1 MLSSRRAAL
10 SAFATITTILAFATA
25 PGTVRAQETPDD
37 FLRSLTERAAS
48 KLGNSNADQAGKEAA
63 FRELFRETFD
73 MPTISR
79 FVLGKHWRRAG
90 PEQREAF
97 MESFEEMQLRRF
109 LPLFAEF
116 SEDMI
121 SIGRFKQDGARPEF
135 YLVATTILRPD
146 EEPIAVIWRVRDNGD
161 GFKVL
166 DIIAEGVSMAIAL
179 RHEYGAVVKNHGI
192 DGLIARLKE
201 KNAEL
206 SAE

>member
-1 MLSSRRAAL
+1 MLSSRRAA
-10 SAFATITTILAFATA
+10 FAAIAAILAFAA
-25 PGTVRAQETPDD
+25 GPGTVRAEETPED
-37 FLRSLTERAAS
+37 FLRSLTVRAAE
-48 KLGNSNADQAGKEAA
+48 KLGNTSTDQAGKEAA
-63 FRELFRETFD
+63 FRGLFRETFD
-73 MPTISR
+73 VPAISR
-79 FVLGKHWRRAG
+79 FVLGKHWRRAA
-90 PEQREAF
+90 PDQREAF
-97 MESFEEMQLRRF
+97 MASFEEMHMRRF

-121 SIGRFKQDGARPEF
+121 SIGKLMQDSAAPEF
-135 YLVATTILRPD
+135 YLVASTIQRPD
-146 EEPIAVIWRVRDNGD
+146 GGEPIAVVWRVRDRGD

-206 SAE
+206 SAQ